1 MAFSQMDE
9 HTTVEMLQGL
19 QRRRVL
25 KRAAAT
31 AIGAAAVS
39 AASTAGLVA
48 SSTPAQAQTA
58 TDLAVLN
65 FALNLEYLEAEY
77 YLHAVT
83 GTGLSSSLT
92 SGLLNSGATG
102 AGGTVTAPKGTAALV
117 PWTSTAVAYWAQQ
130 IAVDELNHVTFLR
143 SALGAAAVAEPAI
156 DIQNSFNTLAQAA
169 GLGSTFNPYASEV
182 GFLVGAYIFEDV
194 GVTAYAG
201 AAASL
206 STTYLPYAASILAVE
221 AYHAGAI
228 RARLS
233 EIGGGTVTDQI
244 STLRYKLSGV
254 GDLGVLNPGNPF
266 TFVNNDANSLA
277 QRRTTSQ
284 VLSIVYGGGNGY
296 GLFYP
301 NGMNGSVR

>member
-1 MAFSQMDE
+1 MDE
-9 HTTVEMLQGL
+9 HTTLEMLQGV

-39 AASTAGLVA
+39 AAGTAGLMA

-83 GTGLSSSLT
+83 GSGLPASLT
-92 SGLLNSGATG
+92 SGLLNNGSTG

-130 IAVDELNHVTFLR
+130 IANDELAHVTFLR

-156 DIQNSFNTLAQAA
+156 DVQNSFNTLAQAA

-201 AAASL
+201 SAASL
-206 STTYLPYAASILAVE
+206 SAFALPYAASILAVE
-221 AYHAGAI
+221 AYHSGAI

-233 EIGGGTVTDQI
+233 EIGGGAATDAI
-244 STLRYKLSGV
+244 SAVRSKLSNIPDV
-254 GDLGVLNPGNPF
+254 GTLNPGNPF
-266 TFVNNDANSLA
+266 TIVNDDQNALA
-277 QRRTTSQ
+277 FRRTPQQ
-284 VLSIVYGGGNGY
+284 VLSVVYGGGVNEG
-296 GLFYP
+296 GFFP
-301 NGMNGSVR
+301 KGVNGSVTSA